1 MDNYEDM
8 PVFEEP
14 DFLQS
19 EPPAQAVA
27 TPAPVVAPAAP
38 VVAPAAPAAA
48 KPAPTLKTVD
58 RPLPGADLSDEA
70 FTRLEQQYMRLT
82 RSSMSLEI
90 RATLYGIMQENN
102 IKYNDAAMAFIIVLV
117 QMLEKVNLLPHNID
131 IIQEKAAHDIV
142 QLGEKAIQDEIKK
155 TSAQF
160 TQSVNRLISERV
172 SGGGKWY
179 YEMKWTIP
187 VLIAGFVF
195 GNVFPKLEII
205 NELLWKLFVH
215 Q

>member
-1 MDNYEDM
+1 MENYEDM
-8 PVFEEP
+8 LMVDEP
-14 DFLQS
+14 DFLND
-19 EPPAQAVA
+19 EPPAQS
-27 TPAPVVAPAAP
+27 APVVAP
-38 VVAPAAPAAA
+38 VVASAAQVASPAA

-102 IKYNDAAMAFIIVLV
+102 IKYNDAAMAILLIIV
-117 QMLEKVNLLPHNID
+117 QMMEKVNLLPHNID

-179 YEMKWTIP
+179 YELRWAIP
-187 VLIAGFVF
+187 LVLIGFIF
-195 GNVFPKLEII
+195 GNVFPPLTFISNILWRLFEI
-205 NELLWKLFVH
+205 NR
-215 Q
+215 